1 MFHSA
6 LQSILTIVLPKPSFR
21 VTPSQPDPIYYTAT
35 VFRAYNHPKSSFSN
49 FNVSMTKVDGTPR
62 LGSRPIRGLTSTNSI
77 CSIRSRSDRVS
88 TCCCSCSCPYD
99 LSSCS
104 PNAQST
110 GHELLTAIATSF
122 LESPLPCSSS
132 STFKTARHTDSWNSS
147 LFSRI
152 PKLSDMPFASQD
164 FQKPLPPNEKR
175 LRRTQKRITSSS
187 SANGLDHTAA
197 PGSFYTAN
205 EFQSGVESLQN
216 LDTAKRTSTHE
227 LDLSVSDSCS
237 SFDASD
243 HDGTYSSIPMH
254 LSSPVSLSSRPQNR
268 ISQAHSDMFPPAF
281 ELSPIMEN
289 SCTFEEMDDILALYS
304 DSPILGRM
312 NESHASS
319 EFAFDDADWE
329 PEPIFDTADECESQI
344 DTADAESV
352 VTDPKRVRPRQLSYA
367 LKAVDSED
375 VFLSAGT
382 HGHTQSDTHADLLSP
397 PSLTLTFPTPV
408 MEDASTFP
416 EPIPLANASDQS
428 LTFPSIP
435 RTPPRRSQSHNVLL
449 EPPTP
454 MPPLPRCTS
463 CGFGFSFDVT
473 GSTDMIHRPVNP
485 CDQCQAQWDRCR
497 KWYGK
502 RGWQVERT
510 EDTSSQDT
518 EIKKEKPLKRVSRR
532 FSQIVEGVF
541 TTDRKS
547 QRSSIDPSA
556 RGATSKR
563 SSKRLSWRYQKQ
575 RTDFDKTQD
584 DLSRIQN
591 GGHGSS
597 RLNENGTR
605 VRDYALFPNVG
616 LEPTDLQPSPS
627 NTGGASNST
636 KSNLPR
642 PLSFFGTQVTNSDE
656 LPKKRRRS
664 FSVFGLSRTLSLRR
678 HQVI

>member
-21 VTPSQPDPIYYTAT
+21 VTPSQPDSIYYTAT

-62 LGSRPIRGLTSTNSI
+62 LVFAASGLALI
-77 CSIRSRSDRVS
+77 EFQRVAAHAAV
-88 TCCCSCSCPYD
+88 PMIYR
-99 LSSCS
+99 
-104 PNAQST
+104 
-110 GHELLTAIATSF
+110 TAS
-122 LESPLPCSSS
+122 
-132 STFKTARHTDSWNSS
+132 HTDSWNSS

-164 FQKPLPPNEKR
+164 FQEPLPPNKKR
-175 LRRTQKRITSSS
+175 LRRTRKRITSSS

-197 PGSFYTAN
+197 PGSFDTAN

-281 ELSPIMEN
+281 ELSPIMES

-304 DSPILGRM
+304 DSPILGHM

-329 PEPIFDTADECESQI
+329 QEPIFDTADECEI

-435 RTPPRRSQSHNVLL
+435 RTPPCRSQSHNVLL

-518 EIKKEKPLKRVSRR
+518 EIKKEKTLKRVSRR

-541 TTDRKS
+541 TTDRES

-556 RGATSKR
+556 RGATSTSKR
-563 SSKRLSWRYQKQ
+563 SSIRLSWRYRKQ
-575 RTDFDKTQD
+575 RMDFDKTQD

-597 RLNENGTR
+597 QLNENGTR